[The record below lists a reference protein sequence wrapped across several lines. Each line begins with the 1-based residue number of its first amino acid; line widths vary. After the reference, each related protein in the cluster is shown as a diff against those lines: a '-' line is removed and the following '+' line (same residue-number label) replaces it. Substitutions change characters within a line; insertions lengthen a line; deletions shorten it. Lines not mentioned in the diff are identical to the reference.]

1 MKKVL
6 SLVLC
11 MLLAVTCCT
20 SALALEGT
28 YKIGVM
34 VPLTGAQAE
43 YGTGQK
49 CAAEMAVEVINAN
62 GGINGK
68 ELVIEVVDSGS
79 DIETSVELARKFVED
94 EEVMFILGD
103 MYSPNCLAMAP
114 ICQENG
120 LGMLSPSASNIGV
133 ALTGDYCFMIVAC
146 QTDEQPMNAKYVL
159 EKYLGCKNIA
169 ILYLNNDW
177 GTTVRDNLVAGI
189 EGYTDMSIAM
199 LEAVNPGEIDFSAV
213 LSKLRMSG
221 ADGVYLGLQISE
233 CATIINQMA
242 QTGIKDEFKIM
253 VSGGAYSNQLLELT
267 NGNANGMVT
276 SQPFFLTETDE
287 ALMAFA
293 TEYKERCGLDIGI
306 MTLCAYD
313 GMMLIAD
320 AANRSGA
327 DTRAALRDA
336 VAETSG
342 FMGLGGEI
350 TFDQYGANHRKYQI
364 IGIEDNQFVLLENA
378 DYMADFVPPDIG
390 K

>member
-1 MKKVL
+1 MKRIT
-6 SLVLC
+6 LVLC
-11 MLLAVTCCT
+11 MLLVLACGS
-20 SALALEGT
+20 SAFALEGT

-43 YGTGQK
+43 YGIGQK
-49 CAAEMAVEVINAN
+49 CAAEMAVEEINAA

-68 ELVIEVVDSGS
+68 ELVIDVVDSGS

-120 LGMLSPSASNIGV
+120 LGMLSPSASNVGV
-133 ALTGDYCFMIVAC
+133 ALAGDYCFMIVAC

-159 EKYLGCKNIA
+159 EKYLGCKNVA
-169 ILYLNNDW
+169 VLYLNNDW
-177 GTTVRDNLVAGI
+177 GTNVRDNLVGGI
-189 EGYTDMSIAM
+189 EDYTDMNIVM
-199 LEAVNPGEIDFSAV
+199 LEAVNPGEVDFSAI

-233 CATIINQMA
+233 CAAIINQMA
-242 QTGIKDEFKIM
+242 QSGIKDEFKIM
-253 VSGGAYSNQLLELT
+253 ISGGAYSNQLLELT

-276 SQPFFLTETDE
+276 SQPFFLTDTDE
-287 ALMAFA
+287 ALMGFA
-293 TEYKERCGLDIGI
+293 AEYKERCGLDIGI

-313 GMMLIAD
+313 GMKLIAD
-320 AANRSGA
+320 AAIRSGA
-327 DTRAALRDA
+327 ATRAELRDA
-336 VAETSG
+336 VADTKG
-342 FMGLGGEI
+342 FIGLGGEI

-364 IGIEDNQFVLLENA
+364 IGIENNQFVLLENA
-378 DYMADFVPPDIG
+378 DYMADFIPPDIG